1 MPPFIRIFYHS
12 SIILSILIFK
22 LNSFVNF
29 FALLYNIVVKE
40 KEKNTNKAEN
50 ASKKPS
56 KNRKLLMI
64 LIPVIVGVVL
74 VLTAC
79 LLAVFLSK
87 PGQAGEVEIK
97 SYDRQVFVKTKVEED
112 QRTYRFKFTANGKS
126 VVISSE
132 SNMLEIT
139 QDLLDDKLHLGTTY
153 DVQVCYVDPSGI
165 LAGDYGKATS
175 FTPTLR
181 LANTSIAL
189 NDEDGKTISWQSVEY
204 ADFYNVCYYDGS
216 MLEKIKTT
224 QTSFDLSAIKGGQR
238 QVFVTSVSNRMGL
251 RESEK
256 SNIVSLNVTHQMKA
270 FTSGTVDK
278 VTKRVSIISP
288 ESVDGIVLTDL
299 LNNVEYNIVDF
310 TVAKSADRYVIT
322 FSINLIY
329 TTDDQ
334 TFSVKPLADAYN
346 LFSGEAIELRVI

>member
-139 QDLLDDKLHLGTTY
+139 QALLDDKLHLGTTY

-181 LANTSIAL
+181 LANPVITLSE
-189 NDEDGKTISWQSVEY
+189 EDGKTISWQSVEY

-238 QVFVTSVSNRMGL
+238 QVFVTSDSNRTGL

-299 LNNVEYNIVDF
+299 LNNLEYNIVDF
-310 TVAKSADRYVIT
+310 TTAKSADRYVIT

-329 TTDDQ
+329 TNDDQ
-334 TFSVKPLADAYN
+334 TFSVKPLADEHN

>member
-1 MPPFIRIFYHS
+1 M
-12 SIILSILIFK
+12 SILIFK

-139 QDLLDDKLHLGTTY
+139 QALLDDKLHLGTTY

-181 LANTSIAL
+181 LANPVITLSE
-189 NDEDGKTISWQSVEY
+189 EDGKTISWQSVEY

-238 QVFVTSVSNRMGL
+238 QVFVTSASNRTGL

-299 LNNVEYNIVDF
+299 LNNLEYNIVDF
-310 TVAKSADRYVIT
+310 TTAKSADRYVIT

-329 TTDDQ
+329 TTDEQ
-334 TFSVKPLADAYN
+334 TFSVKPLADEYN

>member
-1 MPPFIRIFYHS
+1 M
-12 SIILSILIFK
+12 SILIFK

-139 QDLLDDKLHLGTTY
+139 QALLDDKLHLGTTY

-181 LANTSIAL
+181 LANPVITLSE
-189 NDEDGKTISWQSVEY
+189 EDGKTISWQSVEY

-238 QVFVTSVSNRMGL
+238 QVFVTSDSNRTGL

-299 LNNVEYNIVDF
+299 LNNLEYNIVDF
-310 TVAKSADRYVIT
+310 TTAKSADRYVIT

-329 TTDDQ
+329 TNDDQ
-334 TFSVKPLADAYN
+334 TFSVKPLADEHN

>member
-40 KEKNTNKAEN
+40 KKKNTNKAEN
-50 ASKKPS
+50 TSKKPS
-56 KNRKLLMI
+56 KNRKLLAI

-74 VLTAC
+74 ALTAC

-87 PGQAGEVEIK
+87 PGQAGEVEIQ

-112 QRTYRFKFTANGKS
+112 QRTYRFKFTANGES
-126 VVISSE
+126 VVIGSE
-132 SNMLEIT
+132 SNVLEIT
-139 QDLLDDKLHLGTTY
+139 QALLDDKLHLGTTY

-175 FTPTLR
+175 FTPVLR
-181 LANTSIAL
+181 LANPVITLSE
-189 NDEDGKTISWQSVEY
+189 EDGKTISWESVEC

-216 MLEKIKTT
+216 VLEKIKTT
-224 QTSFDLSAIKGGQR
+224 QTSFDLSGIKGGQR
-238 QVFVTSVSNRMGL
+238 QVFVISVSNRTGL

-256 SNIVSLNVTHQMKA
+256 SNVVSLNVTHQMKA

-299 LNNVEYNIVDF
+299 LNNLEYNIIDF
-310 TVAKSADRYVIT
+310 TTAKSADRYVIT

-329 TTDDQ
+329 TNDDQ
-334 TFSVKPLADAYN
+334 TFSVKPLADEYN
-346 LFSGEAIELRVI
+346 LFSGAAIELRVI